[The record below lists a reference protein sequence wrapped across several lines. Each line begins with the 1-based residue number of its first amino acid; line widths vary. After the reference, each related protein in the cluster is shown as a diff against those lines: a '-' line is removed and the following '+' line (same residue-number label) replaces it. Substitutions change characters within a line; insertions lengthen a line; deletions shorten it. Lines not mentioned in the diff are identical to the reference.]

1 MAVRYAVRVE
11 VHDRRKLAAIGLLL
25 EQVTSVADPLGLVA
39 AVVVRSELAENQW
52 DTGVTVR
59 ELHQRLD
66 DVLERRPRVAVA
78 TAVLPVVGVG
88 TNEVDHV
95 GTREPLVCT
104 TTVARATFSQ
114 LETEVRHYPRE
125 VYVVGA
131 LGLKD
136 LVELAERG
144 SVIIGVT
151 ELRGIAGL
159 GFVVEN
165 ERDGLAV
172 AGDPAGEVLH
182 LAIDPRSRLSVCD
195 RSPCYDFTVVAL
207 GLDRDCQIAPAIS
220 NPAVQVVVGA
230 DVVVPVGEV
239 TYERKLRTEVA
250 FKCFEG
256 GDIALT
262 VYRSRECAE
271 ADTVGQRV
279 GFGVAVGDCPD
290 GNRHRNECCKHL

>member
-1 MAVRYAVRVE
+1 MAVRHAVRVE
-11 VHDRRKLAAIGLLL
+11 VHDRRKLAAIRLFL

-39 AVVVRSELAENQW
+39 TVVVRSELAENQW
-52 DTGVTVR
+52 DIGVTVR

-88 TNEVDHV
+88 TNEVDYV

-104 TTVARATFSQ
+104 TTIARATFSQ
-114 LETEVRHYPRE
+114 LEAEVRHYPRE
-125 VYVVGA
+125 VYVIGA

-136 LVELAERG
+136 FVELAERG

-159 GFVVEN
+159 RLMVED
-165 ERDGLAV
+165 ECDGLSV
-172 AGDPAGEVLH
+172 ARNSAGEVLH

-195 RSPCYDFTVVAL
+195 RAPCYDFTVVAL
-207 GLDRDCQIAPAIS
+207 GLDRDCQISATIS
-220 NPAVQVVVGA
+220 NPSVQAVVGA

-239 TYERKLRTEVA
+239 THERKLRAEVPLER
-250 FKCFEG
+250 FEG

-262 VYRSRECAE
+262 VYRPRECAE
-271 ADTVGQRV
+271 AD
-279 GFGVAVGDCPD
+279 AVG
-290 GNRHRNECCKHL
+290 